1 MAETFL
7 VAGGAGF
14 VGSHCV
20 LALLAR
26 GDRVIVLDDLSTGH
40 AAAVPDGAVLVRG
53 RADDPDALARAF
65 SHGPFDGVLHFAA
78 LSLVGDSM
86 REPYRYLAE
95 NARVGLALIEAAVA
109 HGVRRFVLSSTAAL
123 FAHPTRIPID
133 EEEPID
139 PGSPYGESKAWLE
152 RALIWA
158 ERIHGLKS
166 ASLRYFNAA
175 GADPD
180 GRLGEDHRPET
191 HLIPLVLDAAAGRRP
206 PLTVFGDDYPT
217 PDGTCIRDYIH
228 VSDLATAH
236 LLALEAIRERSVRY
250 NLGNG
255 QGHSVREVIAAAER
269 VTGRPVP
276 HAVGPR
282 RPGDPPVLVASSER
296 IRRDLGWRPRFP
308 DLETIIAHAWAW
320 RQANPNGYGP
330 PPVPG
335 ASGPGMA
342 R

>member
-7 VAGGAGF
+7 VTGGAGF

-53 RADDPDALARAF
+53 RADDPQALRRAF
-65 SHGPFDGVLHFAA
+65 AMGPIDGVLHFAA

-95 NARVGLALIEAAVA
+95 NARVGLALIEAAVTQ
-109 HGVRRFVLSSTAAL
+109 GVTRFVLSSTAAL
-123 FAHPTRIPID
+123 FGNPTRIPID
-133 EEEPID
+133 EDEPID

-152 RALIWA
+152 RALLWA

-175 GADPD
+175 GADPE

-191 HLIPLVLDAAAGRRP
+191 HLIPLVLDAVAGRRP
-206 PLTVFGDDYPT
+206 PLTVFGDDYDT

-228 VSDLATAH
+228 VADLATAH

-255 QGHSVREVIAAAER
+255 RGHSVREVIAAAER

-276 HAVGPR
+276 HVIGPR
-282 RPGDPPVLVASSER
+282 RPGDPPVLVASSDR
-296 IRRDLGWRPRFP
+296 IRRELGWTPRFP
-308 DLETIIAHAWAW
+308 DLDTIIAHAWAW
-320 RQANPNGYGP
+320 RQANPDGYGSRASAA
-330 PPVPG
+330 